1 MLIAAVTE
9 VVAQEP
15 PGAGLYRAACAACH
29 GADGKGPPEGRK
41 LTVPTPDLTDCSFA
55 TREPDADWMAVIH
68 QGGPVRKFDETMPA
82 FGESLST
89 DQIQQIL
96 DHVRGFC
103 QDGRWPR
110 GELNLPRSFF
120 TEKAYPEDEAVS
132 TLSIDDAQRRVV
144 NELVYE
150 RRFGASTQFELKIP
164 FGGQEQSPANEWRGG
179 LGDLVLGVKQVLH
192 HNLEWGTILSV
203 GAELQ
208 APTGSTS
215 TGMGVNTWVAEPFV
229 AFGKALPRDAFV
241 QLLAEAELPSNESQ
255 AEREAGL
262 RAVFGRTFTA
272 GTWGR
277 TWTPMLEVLVAREL
291 ESGAELEWDLVPQLQ
306 VSLSTRQHVLGNV
319 GVRFPVTETGRPTQ
333 FLFYILW
340 DWFDGG
346 FFDGW

>member
-1 MLIAAVTE
+1 
-9 VVAQEP
+9 
-15 PGAGLYRAACAACH
+15 
-29 GADGKGPPEGRK
+29 
-41 LTVPTPDLTDCSFA
+41 
-55 TREPDADWMAVIH
+55 
-68 QGGPVRKFDETMPA
+68 
-82 FGESLST
+82 
-89 DQIQQIL
+89 
-96 DHVRGFC
+96 
-103 QDGRWPR
+103 
-110 GELNLPRSFF
+110 
-120 TEKAYPEDEAVS
+120 
-132 TLSIDDAQRRVV
+132 
-144 NELVYE
+144 
-150 RRFGASTQFELKIP
+150 
-164 FGGQEQSPANEWRGG
+164 
-179 LGDLVLGVKQVLH
+179 LGDLVVGVKQVVH
-192 HNLEWGTILSV
+192 HNLAWGTILSV

-215 TGMGVNTWVAEPFV
+215 TGMGVNTWVAEPFI

-262 RAVFGRTFTA
+262 RAVFGRTFTS

-277 TWTPMLEVLVAREL
+277 TWTPMLEVLVGREL